1 MHCLKTPKAREISV
15 PQEERRGEDAKKSER
30 ERDQECRR
38 SREGKRR
45 KGDAGSWRAVYMNMY
60 MYACVYIYL
69 PTNSVSVYRTLCRDI
84 QMQTNTPYIKL
95 GIFSPSDS
103 KLTVPLVFIT

>member
-1 MHCLKTPKAREISV
+1 MQEKQGRE
-15 PQEERRGEDAKKSER
+15 EEKGGRGEL
-30 ERDQECRR
+30 
-38 SREGKRR
+38 EG
-45 KGDAGSWRAVYMNMY
+45 SIYEYVYVCMY
-60 MYACVYIYL
+60 VYIYL

-95 GIFSPSDS
+95 GMFSPSDS